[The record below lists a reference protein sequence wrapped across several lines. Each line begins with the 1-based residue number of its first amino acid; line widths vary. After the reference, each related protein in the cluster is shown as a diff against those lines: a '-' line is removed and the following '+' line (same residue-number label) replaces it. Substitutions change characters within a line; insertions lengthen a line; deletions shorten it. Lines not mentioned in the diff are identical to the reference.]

1 MNKVYKVIWNNA
13 RKCYVVVSEI
23 AKNHG
28 KNNTR
33 SIVSRL
39 AARMGGCVLQMA
51 SAMQQAYTADEQPVI
66 RPRMAAQWIVPLVL
80 AGILFPVNAWATEII
95 TNGAGIVDRFS
106 NVYDVYTQKIVS
118 SHSLGINEF
127 KKFNLDSGH
136 VANMHFKMRN
146 GSEYVDNLVNL
157 VQDRINING
166 TVNAIKKNR
175 IDGNLYFLSGNG
187 MAVGPTGVIN
197 AGKFVA
203 LAPSSDYFDD
213 LWENESKV
221 AAAFKNDFNKF
232 GTRVTSGEG
241 AGAFNTTGLEF
252 NTDAGKGIKVQGKI
266 NTRSGIVMGAGN
278 IAIENGAVLKSQKDL
293 NFASLVNT
301 QDAAGAAFSNIGMTA
316 VAEDKSGDIILRSQT
331 SHEFINN
338 PLLPGV
344 ETYDSIANVHNDAS
358 VAVRG
363 EISGDGNVDISAA
376 SSTTFNNKEWTGLD
390 GLSNVGAEFL
400 NDLGINMTAD
410 WAHKVIAA
418 SVTLD
423 GTGKINA
430 GGNAALQA
438 DSSLTI
444 KIQAKTVGKKEEGA
458 TSALPVAAVAVVN
471 ASNKALVDIKG
482 ELSAGGDIAL
492 AAKAGTTLD
501 STAKALTLKADND
514 NGNAIYLGASLLFGN
529 SVAEINVEDV
539 QNNSAAQKLSAGG
552 AFSAKAENNSSI
564 AVEAASAG
572 MDDTFASTAV
582 AWLDYDSAANV
593 NLKRSVEAESVT
605 VDATNTVDSLGIS
618 ADNSNGEGIDSFVEF
633 KVTGDTNAGALA
645 NKIKTKLGWD
655 GFRQGGKLQGME
667 NVFSNALEYVTAGAA
682 VAVVDSTNTANVT
695 VAPGIELKALGDAVK
710 KDGQGNTVSD
720 ADGNPVPGGDISLNA
735 KTDMT
740 SFSHA
745 VTGQLNKQQANA
757 ANDSKVGVA
766 VAFLYSNIDNDATV
780 ELQSGN
786 NKGVS
791 LYAEKG
797 NINLNADVD
806 SDDNN
811 SMSTLR
817 GTSIKEAWENLI
829 KDFKKFGKDASKLT
843 KWKDE
848 TVDVQTQ
855 LEDGSISKSE
865 AAAKWT
871 NLLSAFV
878 DFISDEGKNY
888 LKASND
894 AKKLVGAVSD
904 MLSPASYTNY
914 YVRSYSIDGQ
924 DSHGSNYD
932 IAASVNIATMENK
945 GIVAI
950 GEQSALKTDGDINIH
965 SEAATEA
972 ISATGNGGEFLAY
985 SETNGTGIGASF
997 AWQDISADSLVLAGK
1012 DVKMQTG
1019 SASERAKGDIALN
1032 TNAAVED
1039 IAIIYSGGKA
1049 DRSGLAGSFNIQD
1062 GGSNSLILVDDE
1074 ATLDAAGTVSL
1085 RAANSMTAA
1094 NIVGGLALGSAKSKA
1109 TVGAGFALNRLD
1121 VNSMAVIG
1129 DNGTGASTE
1138 STDTE
1143 SDGNQDK
1150 SDEEKD
1156 QLRAQNTLA
1165 AARALAADRAKIR
1178 SMDRNFE
1185 DTETAVQGILGTKT
1199 GENGGKGSVTG
1210 QDITVSAQN
1219 KGTINAVAVEGVSN
1233 SENHAGFDMVNK
1245 WNKTASQAKSD
1256 ITDSLQNVIGWPVNK
1271 VNKLFGNSQTK
1282 KNWNFRGYDPIP
1294 QNNDAADNSFNAAL
1308 AGSVSVN
1315 WNDSTTA
1322 AVLDNTE
1329 LTLRGKEAGTAGK
1342 LKNEALDDI
1351 FTGAWAGAAALN
1363 WFSGGAGVAS
1373 NNAAHKG
1380 ALGAA
1385 VSVNNLER
1393 DVKAQISNAKISQA
1407 RQIENTAIM
1416 KGTEAAAALGLAVTN
1431 DSQGTGTNIG
1441 AAFGLSMNKIDSD
1454 VHSLMVDNTSMNS
1467 DSTGTYVDNRAFD
1480 GDIQVAGGVDFA
1492 FANAADGGK
1501 AVAAGITAAV
1511 SEINNDI
1518 RSGISGGSYTGIADL
1533 KVAGE
1538 NALTQVN
1545 AAVALG
1551 VSTSAHGFNGT
1562 GSLAYAEL
1570 NNTNRGYISGT
1581 ETLKAKGEVSVTDRD
1596 ISGKEGNNAYV
1607 SYLKNRKVDAT
1618 GESYLNDETKEKL
1631 GIEAG
1636 SAIVNV
1642 AVEASGGKTSS
1653 AGAAITVGRI
1663 TNKFSADIA
1672 ANKELEASS
1681 VKAAADVHTNIVS
1694 VAAGVSIS
1702 TRNFGGA
1709 GSLSFNDL
1717 DQDNIVS
1724 VTGNRDGSREDSGIK
1739 ADTVSGT
1746 ARNTSHIVNVTGDF
1760 AGGKNAVGLGLAYNR
1775 MDDTTGVYF
1784 SRNRIN
1790 RRDASAGYL
1799 IDLDVQNDAYAL
1811 ALSVG
1816 AAASYKD
1823 SSTVAAHG
1831 NFAVNRGHN
1840 DTIAVMG
1847 EDKDGK
1853 TAKTAADRDS
1863 LNNVAT
1869 LKVNVRDKTTKTT
1882 IAGDADVSLKGSTV
1896 ALGVGVALTESD
1908 EGTEEGNGKETVRA
1922 EIRNT
1927 DIKTPSDGLS
1937 KSSSVNVTAA
1947 DTSTAT
1953 TVAAGVGITKKS
1965 AAGAQLVLAD
1975 AEINKDVSALLKD
1988 TTVNKNESGDSSVL
2002 PSVTV
2007 RADSDSTIKTGAAAL
2022 QLSGQQSFLAGV
2034 AAVGINRLKD
2044 TTSADVVYSE
2054 KQTARSMNVGNLDI
2068 RAASAAGITSAAA
2081 GASGTWKGTAALG
2094 GSGSY
2099 NYIENNATA
2108 KIENGDIYS
2117 KGSAGVIAQSD
2128 DAVSNYAGVLEVDVG
2143 GQGIAAAIGVAG
2155 SNNTISGK
2163 TEALIQ
2169 NSNVVAE
2176 NSNSAKIK
2184 TNSKLKT
2191 DGGYLIDGAVTSNTW
2206 KSSKLQTGR
2215 EEEEKEG
2222 VVVDASATH
2231 SIASVLANG
2240 GVAVAMGDGGIA
2252 GSVAGVVNLNHVSG
2266 STTARVLDSQIN
2278 NKDKRS
2284 GVTVHAAD
2292 FTNVAEFSGAASVGI
2307 TQTGTGAAG
2316 FTGSTNKVDRVTASA
2331 VSSQD
2336 TKWNSQ
2342 KKQYETNGNS
2352 KTKNTVFAD
2361 TFAVTAN
2368 AKQAMSTFNVAGAVA
2383 GTTEFALETGDNVST
2398 SKMESAT
2405 VATVTN
2411 ATVDFTK
2418 DAKVEASHEDAV
2430 YNMNIDAGLAIAASE
2445 AGIAASLNVGVGVVN
2460 EESVVTADVVNSDI
2474 KKGGTDTASLAIDA
2488 GNKTT
2493 LETTLVSAGVA
2504 AGLFSGGIAASVAV
2518 NNIESRVASRITGSE
2533 LTADTLTVQTGN
2545 DLTIK
2550 DRTGDGAGGLLA
2562 GIGVGVDVNTLN
2574 DSVSTVIENSTL
2586 KAEDKLAVTTGTR
2599 RDIDATTAGVAV
2611 GAAEI
2616 GVNVLVVTV
2625 NSGLGDTDDVK
2636 DEEKNSGTFSHKGEV
2651 NKTLEMVN
2659 DNANYDLS
2667 EYLSGLTDDEKKDM
2681 QEQTDVNAKNGDGI
2695 TGAGVHTYV
2704 RGNSSLEAV
2713 AGDVTVFNNEYND
2726 GNLNGGTGGLGV
2738 LAVNVTDTLYHL
2750 NQQNDIAVDNS
2761 SITGKGVALVAQ
2773 QANKRDKDEAIS
2785 VRTTQA
2791 SAGVAGVGV
2800 GYAGIVTKGSTG
2812 VSVNKSI
2819 IRTTDGDLT
2828 LKSSDTARSKA
2839 YMMGIQPM
2847 SSIGVQVSVANNEDR
2862 ADNYVSVK
2870 GGSSLTAERIVKT
2883 ETVKIADENG
2893 KEQEVT
2899 VNLPAILTLQADRA
2913 GRTAAKALGVSV
2925 GGLEVL
2931 VNNAWATDTGKAAI
2945 NVNGSNNT
2953 FTADRLRLEADNAP
2967 VLKAEAGGTDVGIIA
2982 GVSVMHSNAT
2992 AKSQALVNVEDN
3004 NKLLADNVEAKAVI
3018 GKNDTVMAQ
3027 GESHST
3033 GVSVGVNVNANASR
3047 AITETTA
3054 KVAVGKEVYKTE
3066 EKEETVTE
3074 GDHEGETLKV
3084 TEAVTDLNLVTEN
3097 NARRRSLLGN
3107 FTIGLVSSIGAGDAI
3122 AEGNDKSFVEA
3133 GGGDVNKLKV
3143 LAGGSSETR
3152 AFADGDGG
3160 GITDFG
3166 AHATVTVDTRTTNTA
3181 TLSGVWNVKDTANIA
3196 ADQETVSKATS
3207 RTGAG
3212 GILSVTWANSDNKLA
3227 MDTKTVLAEGTVL
3240 NADQAYVQAV
3250 NRAKVGPDDGETYSN
3265 HMNIGGVIQISPD
3278 VKSDAA
3284 ANTKANVEVGDNSK
3298 VTTRTGQVYDAHTE
3312 LDHTN
3317 KVEGKGGGV
3326 GENIW
3331 AYSVNNVTA
3340 ANGIT
3345 VGKNASLR
3353 QEGGYDDGD
3362 LTLSASDDVKLST
3375 VAEAKVGG
3383 AGGVASADAENNV
3396 TRNNKIQING
3406 DLYSGHDINLFAG
3419 KTPEGTDASL
3429 TVSTGA
3435 TAYNYTLISLYTDPV
3450 VKYNLKNNQ
3459 QVEVGADS
3467 RTTSV
3472 HNINVAAEN
3481 GTETI
3486 FKDVRK
3492 INFFANE
3499 NEDYQIL
3506 TNDTGK
3512 SNIKETNNN
3521 YVKVDGALKTGIH
3534 NKAIIE
3540 ISGSVLPEGLTP
3552 ADRSGNELVIST
3564 EGSNIEI
3571 SEEDIKTGTMDFASQ
3586 LGSQLQ
3592 AVEKLLEDYGVGSNA
3607 KETAAYYGYV
3617 QQRQRILE
3625 EMEKHGLY
3633 EDVVKDGKT
3642 VRVYKAGG
3650 ITVRYVEVPEI
3661 LVSGGSILISS
3672 DNLYGSGRLNAGGV
3686 PQASVSNYS
3695 NAFLKL
3701 DGVRVGDN
3709 GGEIRFQGVSV
3720 AKNEDVNA
3728 LNKNKDRNAAFAE
3741 FQNDTATGRVSTVLV
3756 DNENRAG
3763 NEIRVKDAN
3772 GNEGVYHPVTNV
3784 AVMGNITNDFGDV
3797 RVHNA
3802 SGDISIG
3809 SGDTGGV
3816 NIIGKTIQLTA
3827 PKGSISQDFVD
3838 GIVNIGGRPPELN
3851 SEEVQKS
3858 LEDLRKGSSY
3868 NPIMGSGIDLDLKST
3883 GTDTT
3888 RAEAGR
3894 IAGGSIYIA
3903 ASDIN
3908 VNGLIQSGFSKYE
3921 AEIPAN
3927 TDASDIMYKI
3937 KPNPWENFSVVKTP
3951 VYVGGRALYKVN
3963 DGGRTVY
3970 DKSIGAFK
3978 YIVQVYY
3985 DPIANSLVMEDID
3998 TRGGQIYLSG
4008 RISSTGDGR
4017 ILAMNGGADINVVN
4031 NSKLDLQAGKILNN
4045 DTEGKITIT
4054 DLARDTWTEY
4064 THDTIRT
4071 ITDYSKYGKD
4081 LAAAE
4086 QHAVT
4091 TEGIGYEV
4099 GSYAV
4104 KPGLRY
4110 NWSLGTETGQT
4121 KYYHKVDSTLFWG
4134 ALDIGSDT
4142 DSSLAKYETSTP
4154 YEIRN
4159 NGTRQLGSGEFID
4172 QISDDY
4178 YKPSYY
4184 SGGMLK
4190 NKKLKD
4196 SEFGS
4201 IYENKV
4207 TSYTRTVTNQW
4218 KEGGDWWLLGS
4229 NPKYHLEWTTKTGS
4243 TQTYTFSLAAD
4254 KDISIGFLG
4263 QETGSIALINTN
4275 RTAGDI
4281 MLSGNIKNNTAD
4293 AMLDIQSS
4301 GGSIVQKGGT
4311 ALNTGTV
4318 HLYAKDSIENIHITT
4333 LGTRNAGADGIFT
4346 TDDGLRLSAEST
4358 NGGNIDITV
4367 EGGTEAGQALPGN
4380 VIIEKLVSG
4389 GLNAAGKPGD
4399 VMLTADGN
4407 ITQQGTSATVRGL
4420 EVKLESVNGGI
4431 GTKDQDVVLDTPAD
4445 AYGMNPDSAA
4455 VNAGARNDIY
4465 LTEADGDMRVGSIIS
4480 REGDVTLT
4488 AYNGHLL
4495 DALPETETTNNMDE
4509 NDLVH
4514 RWIDMGLIAGTED
4527 YEGAYIKGLKQDAA
4541 NYKARVEEQMALCV
4555 SGEANDDLK
4564 AEYTNP
4570 DGSLKYAD
4578 AEAYL
4583 AQDENYK
4590 AIVDKYEHPQY
4601 LWTKDKMLHAIRIAI
4616 INKESGVTTETQ
4628 KKVANVQGKNVTL
4641 AAKGVGMLSNEKT
4654 EILFSDLG
4662 GGSDTAIANLKL
4674 LANADAEDVTLLDS
4688 KENILSFATDS
4699 GGKQVVTARDTEGNP
4714 VETDGK
4720 IYKFVINNLDP
4731 LGVKATGQVNI
4742 TAYGDNAFIA
4752 GRSDDKDVF
4761 SPVNTGI
4768 ITAVGQDVRLYTQEG
4783 IYNALKG
4790 ADINYG
4796 NIHAENL
4803 LAYGGTKD
4811 IGASDK
4817 YLGVALSGDLL
4828 TANADGSIYIKNTLS
4843 TEANGVLRVGS
4854 LYAGDTIAL
4863 DSTFGIVMTQ
4873 DADYAQAYLN
4883 AGKQLQFDVNAQD
4896 GVVGSEEAPLRIL
4909 NSGGVINLTAGS
4921 ANLKGVEGL
4930 MEEDTSMKLGV
4941 ITTAGG
4947 FAADSE
4953 GKLETSD
4960 SIKAGKAILLS
4971 GRTGIALNGGV
4982 EAGRLDLLDS
4992 MIYTGG
4998 APVTL
5003 ISNEG
5008 SVIQEDGGIRAAK
5021 VAVTSAHEVSLANE
5035 RNTFRD
5041 FAVQGLNTWEQD
5053 EDYNWIYAVDGSVT
5067 VYAHGGS
5074 KLTAAFPQTVVYG
5087 DVVLENLDD
5096 GSLTVTTGIE
5106 AKAGKN
5112 GEDGSVLI
5120 EQQGDILVQGALQA
5134 DGDVKEWSVNG
5145 TASHTGNVRA
5155 GNNVDIAA
5163 GEGISI
5169 SGSATPYLT
5178 VLTVE
5183 AGGNTS
5189 LKALDGPMRLDR
5201 VEVLGEDVELFG
5213 DGDILEAKAA
5223 RINAAGTARVTQKT
5237 GDISLVN
5244 TDIEAGTNIFITN
5257 KEGKIKSN
5265 QFLSGFKAGQDVIV
5279 HNETGDIELENTP
5292 IEAGIDVVVET
5303 VSGNIRM
5310 TDDKVKAKQD
5320 ITVSSQGGDILM
5332 TDSAHADRNLT
5343 VGTTGS
5349 GSVDVYG
5356 GVYGVITAGQD
5367 VTLTAENGTIRVRG
5381 NLNPLTS
5388 EKGDIS
5394 IETTGG
5400 NIEVAG
5406 RINAGKNIAAESGTG
5421 DITLTG
5427 AISAKQDIKGLSLG
5441 GDITVTDR
5449 AQAGRDLVLRTE
5461 QDGQLNL
5468 ESSVTDPNIKKYDI
5482 TSGRDVVLVAD
5493 NGSVN
5498 INNRIVTP
5506 DGKIA
5511 IATTGGD
5518 VIFGKSV
5525 KAGQDISVTSDN
5537 GVIRTTSKD
5546 EYPLMDAGHDVKLE
5560 TTGGTIELGD
5570 VPGTNA
5576 EIKAANNVA
5585 ATSFGNGSIRLY
5597 NTVTAERNIE
5607 INNQSGTSLLK
5618 GTLTAGQDV
5627 IAQSDKTGVFVLDNT
5642 VTAERNVTLY
5652 SYDGEITVQGNI
5664 TAGQD
5669 VSIKNWLDDT
5679 TVTADA
5685 AIKAGGKVSV
5695 KGDNTDIH
5703 LYGDVE
5709 AGGDMDLDTRSG
5721 DIVVGGKAEAGER
5734 IFVRTSYGNAS
5745 VTGDVEANELSANV
5759 TYGTLTLDGNISTRK
5774 DLAARN
5780 ENGDVV
5786 VKKNVQAGQ
5795 DLTLAVQRDGKLLI
5809 DLPEDDRDISA
5820 GRNVTLR
5827 TERAPIT
5834 IENKVTAETGN
5845 AHVITSSGN
5854 IEVMNT
5860 VSGAQDVMLST
5871 DSGNII
5877 AKETGIVPL
5886 LDAGGDVK
5894 LETKSGNIEL
5904 GSFGSAKSPVNVGGN
5919 LIASSKSGD
5928 ITEMGVLTV
5937 WGNNE
5942 AYNGNGDITMIL
5954 TGGTGGDIIAENQG
5968 GEISLTVA
5976 AAAAK
5981 NITATNAGKGNI
5993 KLAGG
5998 VGAAQDITAK
6008 SEDGDIMLT
6017 GIVTAGKDIV
6027 LESTGGN
6034 IIQTG
6039 TADAVQDIRAASD
6052 SGNISL
6058 MGGSAAGGDIVL
6070 ENDSGKIEVL
6080 GAIGSGGD
6088 IKATTVTGDITV
6100 SGTNAVPVINAGKNA
6115 ALGSR
6120 DGSVAVKGNVKAGQD
6135 VVLENLN
6142 GDISVTGNVTAD
6154 MDVSASTEG
6163 GNITVAG
6170 DVSAADVHARSTT
6183 GNIAVRKNVTA
6194 IMDVEVISD
6203 ESSVSVAGNITA
6215 GRNIFAQAG
6224 GDGELLVGTG
6234 EEGGTQAQS
6243 DIAAGRNIDLV
6254 TANGKMT
6261 VEGSVKTEEYDVTM
6275 TSKAGDINIKGDVEA
6290 GNYVS
6295 TISENGNITIEGN
6308 VKAENSV
6315 AAVTDSGNIVLEGNV
6330 EAEDSVSAETKAGM
6344 VSYGGSIK
6352 TQGTVTAEATETGS
6366 IFYIGN
6372 VEAGNAVTAAAN
6384 NGMIVY
6390 GGDVTSES
6398 ADINATVNTGYIGY
6412 SGNVNAGGNVTGT
6425 IQTRGNIAYLGTV
6438 RADGEVKA
6446 ATVNGQVR
6454 YYGDVEAGSN
6464 ATAETGTGAIVYRG
6478 NMNAGNNVTA
6488 TMDTGIIQYYG
6499 SVNAGG
6505 NVEANITGTGVVSY
6519 MQPVNAGR
6527 NVIADV
6533 NQGNILYNDDL
6544 MAGRSIIAHTGAGS
6558 VAFMGKVTAGK
6569 DLPEQIRY
6577 GYGKIAY
6584 YDRYGLVGYSNFPD
6598 IVPVRN
6604 ENADGI
6610 EY

>member
-1 MNKVYKVIWNNA
+1 MNRAYKVIWNNA
-13 RKCYVVVSEI
+13 RNCYVVVSEI

-39 AARMGGCVLQMA
+39 AARVEGTMMQMA
-51 SAMQQAYTADEQPVI
+51 SAMRQAFSERRLPVAG
-66 RPRMAAQWIVPLVL
+66 PRTAAQWIVPLVL
-80 AGILFPVNAWATEII
+80 AGILLPANAWATEIT
-95 TNGAGIVDRFS
+95 TNGAGIVDKS
-106 NVYDVYTQKIVS
+106 GNVYDVYTQKIVS

-136 VANMHFKMRN
+136 IANMHFKMKN
-146 GSEYVDNLVNL
+146 GSEHVDSLVNL

-166 TVNAIKKNR
+166 TVNAVKNNR

-203 LAPSSDYFDD
+203 LAPSSDYFED

-232 GTRVTSGEG
+232 GTRVSGGEG
-241 AGAFNTTGLEF
+241 AGTFNTTGLEF
-252 NTDAGKGIKVQGKI
+252 NSDAGKGIKIRGKI
-266 NTRSGIVMGAGN
+266 NTRSGIVLGAGN
-278 IAIENGAVLKSQKDL
+278 IAIENGALLKSQKDL

-301 QDAAGAAFSNIGMTA
+301 QDAAGAVFTNIGMTA
-316 VAEDKSGDIILRSQT
+316 VAEDKSGDIILRSES

-376 SSTTFNNKEWTGLD
+376 SSTVFNNKEWTGLD
-390 GLSNVGAEFL
+390 GLSSVGAEFL

-438 DSSLTI
+438 DSGLTI
-444 KIQAKTVGKKEEGA
+444 KTQAKTVGKKEEGT

-471 ASNKALVDIKG
+471 ASNKALVDIRG

-492 AAKAGTTLD
+492 AAKAGTALD
-501 STAKALTLKADND
+501 STAKALTVKADND

-529 SVAEINVEDV
+529 SVAEINVDEA

-552 AFSAKAENNSSI
+552 AFSAKAETDSSI

-572 MDDTFASTAV
+572 MNDTFASTAV

-605 VDATNTVDSLGIS
+605 ADATNTVDSLGIS

-633 KVTGDTNAGALA
+633 KVSGDTNAGALA
-645 NKIKTKLGWD
+645 NKIKTKLGWG

-695 VAPGIELKALGDAVK
+695 VAPGVELKALGDAVK
-710 KDGQGNTVSD
+710 KDGKGNTVND
-720 ADGNPVPGGDISLNA
+720 ADGNPIPGGDISLNA
-735 KTDMT
+735 RTDLT

-791 LYAEKG
+791 LNAAKG

-817 GTSIKEAWENLI
+817 ATSIREAWDNLI
-829 KDFKKFGKDASKLT
+829 KDFKRFGKDASKLT

-848 TVDVQTQ
+848 TVNVQTQ
-855 LEDGSISKSE
+855 LEDGSVSKAE

-871 NLLSAFV
+871 NLLSAFG
-878 DFISDEGKNY
+878 DFISDEGKDY
-888 LKASND
+888 LKTSND

-950 GEQSALKTDGDINIH
+950 GEQSALTTGGDITIH
-965 SEAATEA
+965 SETATEA
-972 ISATGNGGEFLAY
+972 VSATGNGGEFLAY

-1012 DVKMQTG
+1012 NVKMQAG
-1019 SASERAKGDIALN
+1019 SASERARGDIAVSA
-1032 TNAAVED
+1032 NAAVED

-1074 ATLDAAGTVSL
+1074 ATLEAPGAVSL

-1143 SDGNQDK
+1143 SDGNKDK

-1156 QLRAQNTLA
+1156 RLRAQNTLA

-1178 SMDRNFE
+1178 SMDRDFE
-1185 DTETAVQGILGTKT
+1185 DAETAVQGILGAKT

-1233 SENHAGFDMVNK
+1233 SENHAGFDTVNK
-1245 WNKTASQAKSD
+1245 WNKTGAQAKSD

-1282 KNWNFRGYDPIP
+1282 NNWNFRGYDPIP

-1342 LKNEALDDI
+1342 LKNEALDDL

-1393 DVKAQISNAKISQA
+1393 DVKAQISNANISQA

-1416 KGTEAAAALGLAVTN
+1416 KGTEAAAALGLAVTK
-1431 DSQGTGTNIG
+1431 DSQGTGVNLG
-1441 AAFGLSMNKIDSD
+1441 AAFGLSMNKTDSD
-1454 VHSLMVDNTSMNS
+1454 VHALMVDDTSMNT
-1467 DSTGTYVDNRAFD
+1467 DSTGTYVDNRAYD

-1492 FANAADGGK
+1492 FANAEDGGK

-1551 VSTSAHGFNGT
+1551 ISTAAHGFNGT

-1570 NNTNRGYISGT
+1570 NNTNRGYVIGT
-1581 ETLKAKGEVSVTDRD
+1581 ETLQARGEVSVTDRD
-1596 ISGKEGNNAYV
+1596 ISGREGNNAYV

-1631 GIEAG
+1631 GTEAG

-1672 ANKELEASS
+1672 GNKELEASR

-1694 VAAGVSIS
+1694 VAAGVSVS

-1784 SRNRIN
+1784 SRNRLN
-1790 RRDASAGYL
+1790 SRDASAGSL
-1799 IDLDVQNDAYAL
+1799 IDMDAQNDAYAL

-1869 LKVNVRDKTTKTT
+1869 LKVNARDKTTKTT

-1927 DIKTPSDGLS
+1927 DIKTRSDGFG

-1988 TTVNKNESGDSSVL
+1988 TTVNKNENVSSSVL

-2007 RADSDSTIKTGAAAL
+2007 HADSDSTIKTGAAAL

-2034 AAVGINRLKD
+2034 AAVGINRLKN
-2044 TTSADVVYSE
+2044 TASAGVVYSE

-2099 NYIENNATA
+2099 NYIENNAAA

-2128 DAVSNYAGVLEVDVG
+2128 DAVSNYAGVLEVDAG
-2143 GQGIAAAIGVAG
+2143 SQGIAAAIGVAG

-2240 GVAVAMGDGGIA
+2240 GVAVAMGDGGLA
-2252 GSVAGVVNLNHVSG
+2252 GSVAGVVNLNHVDG

-2307 TQTGTGAAG
+2307 SQTGAGAAG
-2316 FTGSTNKVDRVTASA
+2316 FTGNTNKVDRVTAAA
-2331 VSSQD
+2331 VSSRD
-2336 TKWNSQ
+2336 TKWNSR

-2361 TFAVTAN
+2361 TFAVTAD
-2368 AKQAMSTFNVAGAVA
+2368 AKQAISSFNVAGAVA
-2383 GTTEFALETGDNVST
+2383 GATEIALETGDNVST
-2398 SKMESAT
+2398 GKMESAT

-2411 ATVDFTK
+2411 ATVDFTR

-2430 YNMNIDAGLAIAASE
+2430 YNMNIDAGLAIAASG

-2460 EESVVTADVVNSDI
+2460 EESVVTADVVNSVI
-2474 KKGGTDTASLAIDA
+2474 KKGGTDTASLAIGA

-2518 NNIESRVASRITGSE
+2518 NNIESRVASRITGSDMV
-2533 LTADTLTVQTGN
+2533 ADTLTVQTGN

-2550 DRTGDGAGGLLA
+2550 DRTGDGVGGLLA

-2586 KAEDKLAVTTGTR
+2586 KAKDRLAVTTGTQ

-2611 GAAEI
+2611 GGAEI

-2659 DNANYDLS
+2659 NNTNYDLS
-2667 EYLSGLTDDEKKDM
+2667 GYLSGLTDDEKKDM

-2713 AGDVTVFNNEYND
+2713 AGDVTVFNDEYND
-2726 GNLNGGTGGLGV
+2726 GNLNGGTGGFGV

-2750 NQQNDIAVDNS
+2750 NQQNDIAVDSS
-2761 SITGKGVALVAQ
+2761 SIIGKGVAMVAQ
-2773 QANKRDKDEAIS
+2773 QANKREKDEAIS

-2812 VSVNKSI
+2812 VSVNKST
-2819 IRTTDGDLT
+2819 IRTTDGNLT
-2828 LKSSDTARSKA
+2828 LKSTDTSRSKA
-2839 YMMGIQPM
+2839 HMMGIQPV
-2847 SSIGVQVSVANNEDR
+2847 SSMGVQVSVANNEDR

-2870 GGSSLTAERIVKT
+2870 GGSFLTAERIVKS
-2883 ETVKIADENG
+2883 ETVKVTDENG

-2899 VNLPAILTLQADRA
+2899 VNLPAILTLQADRG

-2967 VLKAEAGGTDVGIIA
+2967 VLKAEAGGTDVGIIV

-2992 AKSQALVNVEDN
+2992 ARSQALVNVEDN

-3018 GKNDTVMAQ
+3018 GKKDTVMAQ

-3074 GDHEGETLKV
+3074 GDHEGETVKV

-3097 NARRRSLLGN
+3097 NARRRSVLGN

-3122 AEGNDKSFVEA
+3122 AEGKDKSFVEA

-3196 ADQETVSKATS
+3196 ADQTTVSKATS

-3212 GILSVTWANSDNKLA
+3212 GILSITWANSDNKLA
-3227 MDTKTVLAEGTVL
+3227 MDTKTVLTEGTVL

-3298 VTTRTGQVYDAHTE
+3298 VTTRTGQVYDVHTE

-3340 ANGIT
+3340 DNGIT

-3362 LTLSASDDVKLST
+3362 LTLSASDDVKLNT

-3419 KTPEGTDASL
+3419 KAPEGTDASL

-3435 TAYNYTLISLYTDPV
+3435 AAYNYTLISLYTDPV
-3450 VKYNLKNNQ
+3450 VTYNLKNNQ
-3459 QVEVGADS
+3459 QVEVGADG
-3467 RTTSV
+3467 RATSV

-3499 NEDYQIL
+3499 NKDYQIL
-3506 TNDTGK
+3506 TNDSGK

-3540 ISGSVLPEGLTP
+3540 ISGSILPDGLTP
-3552 ADRSGNELVIST
+3552 AGGSGDGLVIST
-3564 EGSNIEI
+3564 EGSNVEI
-3571 SEEDIKTGTMDFASQ
+3571 SEEDIETGTMDYASQ
-3586 LGSQLQ
+3586 LGNQLQ

-3625 EMEKHGLY
+3625 EMEKRGLY
-3633 EDVVKDGKT
+3633 EDVVQDGKT

-3661 LVSGGSILISS
+3661 LVSGGSILVRS
-3672 DNLYGSGRLNAGGV
+3672 DTLYGSGRLNAGGV

-3695 NAFLKL
+3695 NAFLKI

-3720 AKNEDVNA
+3720 AKNEDVNN
-3728 LNKNKDRNAAFAE
+3728 LNKAKDRSAAFAE
-3741 FQNDTATGRVSTVLV
+3741 FENDTATGRVSTVLV

-3763 NEIRVKDAN
+3763 NEIPVKDAN
-3772 GNEGVYHPVTNV
+3772 GNQGLYRPVANV
-3784 AVMGNITNDFGDV
+3784 AVTGNITNDFGDV
-3797 RVHNA
+3797 RIHNA

-3809 SGDTGGV
+3809 SGDSGDV
-3816 NIIGKTIQLTA
+3816 NIIGKMIQLTA

-3851 SEEVQKS
+3851 SEEVRKS

-3868 NPIMGSGIDLDLKST
+3868 DPIMGSGIDLDLKST
-3883 GTDTT
+3883 GTDIT

-3894 IAGGSIYIA
+3894 IAGDSVYIA

-3908 VNGLIQSGFSKYE
+3908 VNGLIQSGFSRYE
-3921 AEIPAN
+3921 ADIPGNTDFNKVAVPAN
-3927 TDASDIMYKI
+3927 EVT
-3937 KPNPWENFSVVKTP
+3937 VQ
-3951 VYVGGRALYKVN
+3951 GRTMYKVN
-3963 DGGRTVY
+3963 DGGRVVY
-3970 DKSIGAFK
+3970 DKTAGAFK
-3978 YIVQVYY
+3978 YVVQVYY
-3985 DPIANSLVMEDID
+3985 DPQARNLVVEDID
-3998 TRGGQIYLSG
+3998 TKGGRIYLTG

-4017 ILAMNGGADINVVN
+4017 ILAMDGGAEIAIHNGG
-4031 NSKLDLQAGKILNN
+4031 SLDLNVGGILNN
-4045 DTEGKITIT
+4045 DIEGKITIT

-4064 THDTIRT
+4064 THDAIRT

-4091 TEGIGYEV
+4091 TEGIGYAV
-4099 GSYAV
+4099 GAYAV

-4110 NWSLGTETGQT
+4110 NWSLGTETGET

-4172 QISDDY
+4172 QISGDY
-4178 YKPSYY
+4178 YMPSY
-4184 SGGMLK
+4184 SGGGMLK

-4201 IYENKV
+4201 VYENKV

-4218 KEGGDWWLLGS
+4218 KEGGDWWAVFS

-4263 QETGSIALINTN
+4263 QETGSIALVNTN

-4281 MLSGNIKNNTAD
+4281 VLSGNIKNNTAD
-4293 AMLDIQSS
+4293 AMLDIQSA

-4311 ALNTGTV
+4311 SLNTGEV
-4318 HLYAKDSIENIHITT
+4318 HLYAKDNIENIRITT

-4346 TDDGLRLSAEST
+4346 TDDGLRLSAESR

-4380 VIIEKLVSG
+4380 VIIKKLTSD

-4407 ITQQGTSATVRGL
+4407 ITQQGASATVRGL
-4420 EVKLESVNGGI
+4420 EVKLESINGGI
-4431 GTKDQDVVLDTPAD
+4431 GTKDQEVVLDTPAD

-4455 VNAGARNDIY
+4455 VNAGARTGIY

-4495 DALPETETTNNMDE
+4495 DALPETETTNNMHE
-4509 NDLVH
+4509 NDLVR

-4527 YEGAYIKGLKQDAA
+4527 YEGAYITGLKQDAA
-4541 NYKARVEEQMALCV
+4541 NYKARVEKQMALCV

-4578 AEAYL
+4578 ADAYL

-4590 AIVDKYEHPQY
+4590 AIVDKYEHPKY
-4601 LWTKDKMLHAIRIAI
+4601 LWTKDQMLHAIRIAI

-4641 AAKGVGMLSNEKT
+4641 AAKGVGMLSDEKT
-4654 EILFSDLG
+4654 EILFSELG

-4699 GGKQVVTARDTEGNP
+4699 DGKQVVTARDSEGNP

-4720 IYKFVINNLDP
+4720 IHKFVINNLDP

-4854 LYAGDTIAL
+4854 LYAGDTIAI
-4863 DSTFGIVMTQ
+4863 DSPLGIVMTR

-4883 AGKQLQFDVNAQD
+4883 AGKQLQFDVNAQN
-4896 GVVGSEEAPLRIL
+4896 GMVGSEEAPLRIL
-4909 NSGGVINLTAGS
+4909 NSGSVISLTAGS
-4921 ANLKGVEGL
+4921 ANLKGVQGL
-4930 MEEDTSMKLGV
+4930 TDEDTAMKLGAV
-4941 ITTAGG
+4941 TTAGG

-4960 SIKAGKAILLS
+4960 TIKAGREILLS
-4971 GRTGIALNGGV
+4971 GRTGIALNGEV
-4982 EAGRLDLLDS
+4982 EAGRLDMLDG

-5008 SVIQEDGGIRAAK
+5008 SIIQEDGGIRAAR
-5021 VAVTSAHEVSLANE
+5021 VAVTSAHEVSLQNE
-5035 RNTFRD
+5035 RNTFRN
-5041 FAVQGLNTWEQD
+5041 FAVQGLNTWKQD
-5053 EDYNWIYAVDGSVT
+5053 EDNNWIYAVDGSVT

-5087 DVVLENLDD
+5087 DVVLGNLDE
-5096 GSLTVTTGIE
+5096 GSLTITTGIE

-5120 EQQGDILVQGALQA
+5120 EQQGDILVQGALRA

-5155 GNNVDIAA
+5155 GKNVDIAA
-5163 GEGISI
+5163 GNGINI

-5213 DGDILEAKAA
+5213 DGDILEAEAA

-5244 TDIEAGTNIFITN
+5244 TDIEAGTNVYITN
-5257 KEGKIKSN
+5257 KEGKIRSN
-5265 QFLSGFKAGQDVIV
+5265 QLLSGFKAGQDVIV
-5279 HNETGDIELENTP
+5279 RNETGAIELENTP
-5292 IEAGIDVVVET
+5292 IDAGIDVVVET

-5310 TDDKVKAKQD
+5310 TDGKVNAKQD

-5332 TDSAHADRNLT
+5332 TGSAHADRNLT
-5343 VGTTGS
+5343 VGTAGS
-5349 GSVDVYG
+5349 GNVDVSG

-5367 VTLTAENGTIRVRG
+5367 VMLAAENGTIRVRD

-5388 EKGDIS
+5388 EKGDVT

-5400 NIEVAG
+5400 NIEATG
-5406 RINAGKNIAAESGTG
+5406 RINAGKNIAAKSGTG

-5427 AISAKQDIKGLSLG
+5427 AITAKQDIKGLSLG

-5449 AQAGRDLVLRTE
+5449 ARAGRDLVFRTE

-5498 INNRIVTP
+5498 INNRIAAP

-5525 KAGQDISVTSDN
+5525 KAGEDISVTSDN
-5537 GVIRTTSKD
+5537 GMIRTTSKD
-5546 EYPLMDAGHDVKLE
+5546 KYPLMDAGHDVRLE

-5576 EIKAANNVA
+5576 EIKAANDVI

-5618 GTLTAGQDV
+5618 GTLNAGQDV

-5642 VTAERNVTLY
+5642 VAAERNVTLY
-5652 SYDGEITVQGNI
+5652 SYDGEVTVQGNI

-5679 TVTADA
+5679 TVTVDA

-5695 KGDNTDIH
+5695 TGDNTDIH

-5709 AGGDMDLDTRSG
+5709 AGGDVDLNTRSG

-5734 IFVRTSYGNAS
+5734 IYVRTRYGNAS

-5759 TYGTLTLDGNISTRK
+5759 TYGTLTLDGGISTRK

-5780 ENGDVV
+5780 ENGDIVM
-5786 VKKNVQAGQ
+5786 KKNVQAGQ

-5820 GRNVTLR
+5820 GRNVTLK

-5854 IEVMNT
+5854 IEVRNT
-5860 VSGAQDVMLST
+5860 VSAAQDVMLST

-5942 AYNGNGDITMIL
+5942 AYNGSGDITMIL
-5954 TGGTGGDIIAENQG
+5954 TGGAGGDIIAENQG

-5981 NITATNAGKGNI
+5981 NITATNTGKGNV
-5993 KLAGG
+5993 KLTGG
-5998 VGAAQDITAK
+5998 VGAAQDIAAK

-6017 GIVTAGKDIV
+6017 GVVTAGKDIV
-6027 LESTGGN
+6027 LRSTGGN

-6039 TADAVQDIRAASD
+6039 TADAVQDIRAVSD

-6058 MGGSAAGGDIVL
+6058 MGGSGAGGDIVL
-6070 ENDSGKIEVL
+6070 ENGFGKIEVL

-6088 IKATTVTGDITV
+6088 IKVSTITGDITV
-6100 SGTNAVPVINAGKNA
+6100 AGTNAAPAINAGKDA
-6115 ALGSR
+6115 VLGSQ
-6120 DGSVAVKGNVKAGQD
+6120 DGSVAVQGSVKASQD
-6135 VVLENLN
+6135 VVLEDLN
-6142 GDISVTGNVTAD
+6142 GDISVTGNVTAG
-6154 MDVSASTEG
+6154 MDVSARTEG
-6163 GNITVAG
+6163 GDITVAG
-6170 DVSAADVHARSTT
+6170 DVSAADVYARSTT
-6183 GNIAVRKNVTA
+6183 GNITVRKYVTA
-6194 IMDVEVISD
+6194 NMDVEVISD
-6203 ESSVSVAGNITA
+6203 ESSVTVAGNITA
-6215 GRNIFAQAG
+6215 GRNIFAKAG
-6224 GDGELLVGTG
+6224 GEGELLVGAG
-6234 EEGGTQAQS
+6234 EEGGTQVQS
-6243 DIAAGRNIDLV
+6243 DITAGRNIDLM
-6254 TANGKMT
+6254 TADGKMM
-6261 VEGSVKTEEYDVTM
+6261 VHGSVKTEEYDVTM

-6295 TISENGNITIEGN
+6295 SVSESGNISIEGN
-6308 VKAENSV
+6308 VKAEDSV
-6315 AAVTDSGNIVLEGNV
+6315 AAVTDSGNIVFEGDV
-6330 EAEDSVSAETKAGM
+6330 EAKDSVTAETKSGV
-6344 VSYGGSIK
+6344 VSYEGSIK

-6372 VEAGNAVTAAAN
+6372 VEAGKTVTAAAN
-6384 NGMIVY
+6384 NGMILY
-6390 GGDVTSES
+6390 AGDVTSES
-6398 ADINATVNTGYIGY
+6398 ADINATASNGYIGY
-6412 SGNVNAGGNVTGT
+6412 SGNVKAGGNITGT
-6425 IQTRGNIAYLGTV
+6425 VQTRGDIAYLGTV
-6438 RADGEVKA
+6438 KAGGEVQA
-6446 ATVNGQVR
+6446 VTANGQVR
-6454 YYGDVEAGSN
+6454 YDGDVEAGDN
-6464 ATAETGTGAIVYRG
+6464 ATADVGA
-6478 NMNAGNNVTA
+6478 
-6488 TMDTGIIQYYG
+6488 G
-6499 SVNAGG
+6499 SIWYGG
-6505 NVEANITGTGVVSY
+6505 NVRAGSDVTAVLDSGIILYDGSVSAGRNIEATVTGEGSITY
-6519 MQPVNAGR
+6519 IKPVKAGR
-6527 NVIADV
+6527 NVIANV
-6533 NQGNILYNDDL
+6533 NIGDIWYNDDVT
-6544 MAGRSIIAHTGAGS
+6544 AGRSVISKTGSGSIAY
-6558 VAFMGKVTAGK
+6558 MGKVTAGK

-6584 YDRYGLVGYSNFPD
+6584 FDRYGLVGYSNSFA
-6598 IVPVRN
+6598 VAPVRN
-6604 ENADGI
+6604 ATANEI
-6610 EY
+6610 EINEGQQ

>member
-1 MNKVYKVIWNNA
+1 M
-13 RKCYVVVSEI
+13 
-23 AKNHG
+23 
-28 KNNTR
+28 
-33 SIVSRL
+33 
-39 AARMGGCVLQMA
+39 
-51 SAMQQAYTADEQPVI
+51 
-66 RPRMAAQWIVPLVL
+66 
-80 AGILFPVNAWATEII
+80 
-95 TNGAGIVDRFS
+95 
-106 NVYDVYTQKIVS
+106 
-118 SHSLGINEF
+118 
-127 KKFNLDSGH
+127 
-136 VANMHFKMRN
+136 
-146 GSEYVDNLVNL
+146 
-157 VQDRINING
+157 
-166 TVNAIKKNR
+166 
-175 IDGNLYFLSGNG
+175 
-187 MAVGPTGVIN
+187 
-197 AGKFVA
+197 
-203 LAPSSDYFDD
+203 
-213 LWENESKV
+213 
-221 AAAFKNDFNKF
+221 
-232 GTRVTSGEG
+232 
-241 AGAFNTTGLEF
+241 
-252 NTDAGKGIKVQGKI
+252 
-266 NTRSGIVMGAGN
+266 
-278 IAIENGAVLKSQKDL
+278 
-293 NFASLVNT
+293 
-301 QDAAGAAFSNIGMTA
+301 
-316 VAEDKSGDIILRSQT
+316 
-331 SHEFINN
+331 
-338 PLLPGV
+338 
-344 ETYDSIANVHNDAS
+344 
-358 VAVRG
+358 
-363 EISGDGNVDISAA
+363 
-376 SSTTFNNKEWTGLD
+376 
-390 GLSNVGAEFL
+390 
-400 NDLGINMTAD
+400 
-410 WAHKVIAA
+410 
-418 SVTLD
+418 
-423 GTGKINA
+423 
-430 GGNAALQA
+430 
-438 DSSLTI
+438 
-444 KIQAKTVGKKEEGA
+444 
-458 TSALPVAAVAVVN
+458 
-471 ASNKALVDIKG
+471 
-482 ELSAGGDIAL
+482 
-492 AAKAGTTLD
+492 
-501 STAKALTLKADND
+501 
-514 NGNAIYLGASLLFGN
+514 
-529 SVAEINVEDV
+529 
-539 QNNSAAQKLSAGG
+539 
-552 AFSAKAENNSSI
+552 
-564 AVEAASAG
+564 
-572 MDDTFASTAV
+572 
-582 AWLDYDSAANV
+582 
-593 NLKRSVEAESVT
+593 
-605 VDATNTVDSLGIS
+605 
-618 ADNSNGEGIDSFVEF
+618 
-633 KVTGDTNAGALA
+633 
-645 NKIKTKLGWD
+645 
-655 GFRQGGKLQGME
+655 
-667 NVFSNALEYVTAGAA
+667 
-682 VAVVDSTNTANVT
+682 
-695 VAPGIELKALGDAVK
+695 K
-710 KDGQGNTVSD
+710 KDGQGNPVTD

-735 KTDMT
+735 RTDMT

-791 LYAEKG
+791 LNAEKG

-817 GTSIKEAWENLI
+817 ATSIKEAWENLI

-871 NLLSAFV
+871 NLLSAFG
-878 DFISDEGKNY
+878 DFMSDEGKNY

-950 GEQSALKTDGDINIH
+950 GEQSALKTGGDINIH

-972 ISATGNGGEFLAY
+972 VSATGNGGEFLAY

-1012 DVKMQTG
+1012 NVKMQAG
-1019 SASERAKGDIALN
+1019 AASERAKGDIALN

-1074 ATLDAAGTVSL
+1074 ATLEAPGAVSL
-1085 RAANSMTAA
+1085 RATNSMTAA

-1150 SDEEKD
+1150 SDEEKE

-1467 DSTGTYVDNRAFD
+1467 DSTGTYVDNRAYD

-1501 AVAAGITAAV
+1501 AVAAGITAAA

-1551 VSTSAHGFNGT
+1551 ISTAAHGLNGT

-1570 NNTNRGYISGT
+1570 TNTNRGYISGT
-1581 ETLKAKGEVSVTDRD
+1581 EMLKAKGEVSVTDRD
-1596 ISGKEGNNAYV
+1596 ISGREGNNAYV

-1631 GIEAG
+1631 GVEAG

-1672 ANKELEASS
+1672 DNKELEASS

-1694 VAAGVSIS
+1694 VAAGVSVS
-1702 TRNFGGA
+1702 TQNFGGA

-1724 VTGNRDGSREDSGIK
+1724 VTGNRDGSREGSGIK
-1739 ADTVSGT
+1739 TDTVSGT

-1784 SRNRIN
+1784 SRNRLN
-1790 RRDASAGYL
+1790 RRDASVSSR
-1799 IDLDVQNDAYAL
+1799 IDLDAQNDAYAL

-1840 DTIAVMG
+1840 DTIAIMG

-1853 TAKTAADRDS
+1853 TAEAAADRDS
-1863 LNNVAT
+1863 LNNVAI
-1869 LKVNVRDKTTKTT
+1869 LKVNARDKTTKTT
-1882 IAGDADVSLKGSTV
+1882 IAGDADISLKGSTV

-1927 DIKTPSDGLS
+1927 DIKTPSDGFS

-1988 TTVNKNESGDSSVL
+1988 TTVNKNENVGSSVL
-2002 PSVTV
+2002 PFVTV
-2007 RADSDSTIKTGAAAL
+2007 QADSDSTIKTGAAAL

-2044 TTSADVVYSE
+2044 TTSAGVIYSE
-2054 KQTARSMNVGNLDI
+2054 KQTDRSMNVGNLDI

-2099 NYIENNATA
+2099 NYIENNAVA

-2117 KGSAGVIAQSD
+2117 KGSIGVIAQSD

-2222 VVVDASATH
+2222 VVVDASASH

-2316 FTGSTNKVDRVTASA
+2316 FTGSTNKVDRVTAAA

-2361 TFAVTAN
+2361 TFAVTADT
-2368 AKQAMSTFNVAGAVA
+2368 KQAMSTFNVAGAVA

-2445 AGIAASLNVGVGVVN
+2445 AGVAASLNVGVGVVN

-2586 KAEDKLAVTTGTR
+2586 KAEDKLAVTTGTQ

-2611 GAAEI
+2611 GGAEI

-2667 EYLSGLTDDEKKDM
+2667 GYLSGLTDDEKKDM

-2704 RGNSSLEAV
+2704 QGNSSLEAV

-2726 GNLNGGTGGLGV
+2726 GNLNGGTGGFGV

-2750 NQQNDIAVDNS
+2750 NQQNDIAVDSS

-2812 VSVNKSI
+2812 VSVNKST

-2828 LKSSDTARSKA
+2828 LKSADTARSKA

-2870 GGSSLTAERIVKT
+2870 GGSTLTAERIVKT
-2883 ETVKIADENG
+2883 ETVKVTDENG

-2992 AKSQALVNVEDN
+2992 AKSQALVNVEDD

-3018 GKNDTVMAQ
+3018 GKKDTVMAQ

-3074 GDHEGETLKV
+3074 GDHEGETVKV
-3084 TEAVTDLNLVTEN
+3084 TETVTDLELVTEN

-3107 FTIGLVSSIGAGDAI
+3107 FTVGLVSSIGAGDAI

-3196 ADQETVSKATS
+3196 ADQTTVSKATS

-3227 MDTKTVLAEGTVL
+3227 MDTKTVLTEGTVL

-3265 HMNIGGVIQISPD
+3265 HMNIGGIIQISPD

-3298 VTTRTGQVYDAHTE
+3298 VTTRTGQIYDAHTE

-3362 LTLSASDDVKLST
+3362 LTLSTSDDVKLNT

-3419 KTPEGTDASL
+3419 KTPKGTDASL

-3459 QVEVGADS
+3459 QVEVGADG
-3467 RTTSV
+3467 RATSV

-3486 FKDVRK
+3486 FKDVCK

-3552 ADRSGNELVIST
+3552 ADESGNELVIST

-3728 LNKNKDRNAAFAE
+3728 LNKNKDKNAAFAE

-3937 KPNPWENFSVVKTP
+3937 KPHPWENFSVVKTP

-3985 DPIANSLVMEDID
+3985 DPMANSLVMEDID

-4110 NWSLGTETGQT
+4110 NWSLGTETGET

-4172 QISDDY
+4172 QISGDY

-4190 NKKLKD
+4190 NRKLKD

-4201 IYENKV
+4201 IYEDKV

-4218 KEGGDWWLLGS
+4218 KEGGDWWALGS

-4281 MLSGNIKNNTAD
+4281 VLSGNIKNNTAD
-4293 AMLDIQSS
+4293 AMLDIKSA

-4318 HLYAKDSIENIHITT
+4318 HLYAKDNIENIHITT

-4380 VIIEKLVSG
+4380 VIIEKLASG

-4399 VMLTADGN
+4399 VILTADGN
-4407 ITQQGTSATVRGL
+4407 ITQQGASATVRGL

-4541 NYKARVEEQMALCV
+4541 NYKARVKEQMALCV

-4578 AEAYL
+4578 ADAYL

-4601 LWTKDKMLHAIRIAI
+4601 LWTKDQMLHAIRIAI

-4641 AAKGVGMLSNEKT
+4641 VAKGVGMLSNEKT

-4688 KENILSFATDS
+4688 KGNILSFATDS

-4863 DSTFGIVMTQ
+4863 DSPLGIVMTQ

-4930 MEEDTSMKLGV
+4930 MDEDTAMKLGV

-4960 SIKAGKAILLS
+4960 SIKAGREILLS
-4971 GRTGIALNGGV
+4971 GQTGIALNGEV
-4982 EAGRLDLLDS
+4982 EAGRLDLLDG

-5008 SVIQEDGGIRAAK
+5008 SVIQEDGGIRAAS
-5021 VAVTSAHEVSLANE
+5021 VAVTSAHEVSLENE
-5035 RNTFRD
+5035 RNTFRN
-5041 FAVQGLNTWEQD
+5041 FTVQGLNTWKQD

-5087 DVVLENLDD
+5087 DVVLGNLDD

-5106 AKAGKN
+5106 AKTGKN

-5163 GEGISI
+5163 GEGINI
-5169 SGSATPYLT
+5169 SGSAMPY
-5178 VLTVE
+5178 LTVE

-5189 LKALDGPMRLDR
+5189 LRALDGPMRLDR

-5213 DGDILEAKAA
+5213 DGDILETKAA
-5223 RINAAGTARVTQKT
+5223 RINAAGTARVTQKA

-5244 TDIEAGTNIFITN
+5244 TDIEAGTNIYITN
-5257 KEGKIKSN
+5257 KEGKIRSN

-5310 TDDKVKAKQD
+5310 TDNKVKAKQD

-5332 TDSAHADRNLT
+5332 TDSAHAERNLT

-5394 IETTGG
+5394 VETTGG
-5400 NIEVAG
+5400 NIEVTG

-5860 VSGAQDVMLST
+5860 VSAAQDVMLST
-5871 DSGNII
+5871 DSGN
-5877 AKETGIVPL
+5877 V
-5886 LDAGGDVK
+5886 
-5894 LETKSGNIEL
+5894 
-5904 GSFGSAKSPVNVGGN
+5904 
-5919 LIASSKSGD
+5919 
-5928 ITEMGVLTV
+5928 
-5937 WGNNE
+5937 
-5942 AYNGNGDITMIL
+5942 
-5954 TGGTGGDIIAENQG
+5954 
-5968 GEISLTVA
+5968 
-5976 AAAAK
+5976 
-5981 NITATNAGKGNI
+5981 
-5993 KLAGG
+5993 
-5998 VGAAQDITAK
+5998 
-6008 SEDGDIMLT
+6008 
-6017 GIVTAGKDIV
+6017 
-6027 LESTGGN
+6027 
-6034 IIQTG
+6034 
-6039 TADAVQDIRAASD
+6039 
-6052 SGNISL
+6052 
-6058 MGGSAAGGDIVL
+6058 
-6070 ENDSGKIEVL
+6070 
-6080 GAIGSGGD
+6080 
-6088 IKATTVTGDITV
+6088 
-6100 SGTNAVPVINAGKNA
+6100 
-6115 ALGSR
+6115 
-6120 DGSVAVKGNVKAGQD
+6120 
-6135 VVLENLN
+6135 
-6142 GDISVTGNVTAD
+6142 SVTGNV
-6154 MDVSASTEG
+6154 
-6163 GNITVAG
+6163 AG
-6170 DVSAADVHARSTT
+6170 DNFVNVET
-6183 GNIAVRKNVTA
+6183 GSGNVTMAGNVTA
-6194 IMDVEVISD
+6194 GSEVNVKSASGDIALRKDVTAGLNIRV
-6203 ESSVSVAGNITA
+6203 ESGDGSVGLMGNISA
-6215 GRNIFAQAG
+6215 GSNIYAAAG
-6224 GDGELLVGTG
+6224 GDGELLIGTG
-6234 EEGGTQAQS
+6234 FNGEGEENS
-6243 DIAAGRNIDLV
+6243 DVTAGRSVYL
-6254 TANGKMT
+6254 TAENGKMT
-6261 VEGSVKTEEYDVTM
+6261 VDGKVTAVMYDVNLL
-6275 TSKAGDINIKGDVEA
+6275 SGNGEIAVDGDVEA
-6290 GNYVS
+6290 GVNVNTTNVNGDILLHGNIKGGNTVNAVS
-6295 TISENGNITIEGN
+6295 TG
-6308 VKAENSV
+6308 
-6315 AAVTDSGNIVLEGNV
+6315 GNIV
-6330 EAEDSVSAETKAGM
+6330 
-6344 VSYGGSIK
+6344 YG
-6352 TQGTVTAEATETGS
+6352 
-6366 IFYIGN
+6366 GN
-6372 VEAGNAVTAAAN
+6372 VEAGHDITGTTG
-6384 NGMIVY
+6384 NGYVIY
-6390 GGDVTSES
+6390 
-6398 ADINATVNTGYIGY
+6398 
-6412 SGNVNAGGNVTGT
+6412 GGNVTSKS
-6425 IQTRGNIAYLGTV
+6425 GNVTAEAGNGGINYFGDVKAGGDVIGTV
-6438 RADGEVKA
+6438 KERGDIIYSGTTGAGGDVKAGTADGMIMY
-6446 ATVNGQVR
+6446 NGS
-6454 YYGDVEAGSN
+6454 VEAGN
-6464 ATAETGTGAIVYRG
+6464 RVAAE
-6478 NMNAGNNVTA
+6478 AGN
-6488 TMDTGIIQYYG
+6488 GIILYNG
-6499 SVNAGG
+6499 NVSAGG
-6505 NVEANITGTGVVSY
+6505 NVEAAMGNGVIVYADSVSAGGNVEAKVTQNGDIIY
-6519 MQPVNAGR
+6519 LGIVNAGR
-6527 NVIADV
+6527 NVIADTV
-6533 NQGNILYNDDL
+6533 MGNIYYGSDVN
-6544 MAGRSIIAHTGAGS
+6544 AGRSVIARTGSGTITY
-6558 VAFMGKVTAGK
+6558 MGKVTAGK
-6569 DLPEQIRY
+6569 DLPEQIRN

-6584 YDRYGLVGYSNFPD
+6584 YDRYGLVGYSNSFEN
-6598 IVPVRN
+6598 VPVRN
-6604 ENADGI
+6604 AQPGEI
-6610 EY
+6610 EVDASQQ